1 MPESGVDGSGAAW
14 ALRRRPDGHDGMA
27 EPRQAM
33 VPLGTLGIVRSPII
47 TNQEI
52 RSCHV

>member
-1 MPESGVDGSGAAW
+1 MPESGIDASGVAW
-14 ALRRRPDGHDGMA
+14 PPRRPDGHDGMA
-27 EPRQAM
+27 EPHQAM
-33 VPLGTLGIVRSPII
+33 VPLGTVGIVRSPII

>member
-1 MPESGVDGSGAAW
+1 MPEAGIDGSGVAW
-14 ALRRRPDGHDGMA
+14 ALRRPDGHDGMA
-27 EPRQAM
+27 EPPQAM
-33 VPLGTLGIVRSPII
+33 VPLGAVGIVLSPII

>member
-1 MPESGVDGSGAAW
+1 MPESGIDGSGVAW
-14 ALRRRPDGHDGMA
+14 ALRRPVGHDGMA

-33 VPLGTLGIVRSPII
+33 VPLGTVGIVRSPII

>member
-14 ALRRRPDGHDGMA
+14 ALRRPVDHDGMA
-27 EPRQAM
+27 EPHQAM
-33 VPLGTLGIVRSPII
+33 VPLGAVGIVRSPII